1 MKKKEKR
8 MILLIILV
16 GAIIISILYMATRPK
31 EVETSGGEEQQV
43 QNKVT
48 EEFVQVLEDG
58 SKINT
63 STKLNQTKNANG
75 LEIGNIQL
83 SMVNG
88 ETTLLAN
95 VKNNTGVD
103 IGVKAID
110 IVLYDKNANEI
121 VTINGVIGNV
131 KAGESVKLEASTTLD
146 FANAYDFKV
155 VIK

>member
-1 MKKKEKR
+1 MKKKEKQ
-8 MILLIILV
+8 MILFIILV
-16 GAIIISILYMATRPK
+16 GVIIISILYMATRTK
-31 EVETSGGEEQQV
+31 EVETSGGEEQV

-63 STKLNQTKNANG
+63 STKLNETKNVNG

-88 ETTLLAN
+88 ETILLAN

-110 IVLYDKNANEI
+110 IVLYNKNGGEI

-131 KAGESVKLEASTTLD
+131 KAGESVQLEASTTLD

>member
-8 MILLIILV
+8 MILFLIVV
-16 GAIIISILYMATRPK
+16 GVIVVSVIFFATRPK
-31 EVETSGGEEQQV
+31 EENVPSEQASE
-43 QNKVT
+43 NKVV

-58 SKINT
+58 SKLNT
-63 STKLNQTKNANG
+63 STKLNETKNVNG

-83 SMVNG
+83 SMVGG
-88 ETTLLAN
+88 ETTLFAN
-95 VKNNTGVD
+95 VKNNTGAD
-103 IGVKAID
+103 IGVTEID
-110 IVLYDKNANEI
+110 ITLYDKNGGEI
-121 VTINGVIGNV
+121 VTIGGVIGDV

>member
-1 MKKKEKR
+1 MKKQEKK
-8 MILLIILV
+8 MLLIL
-16 GAIIISILYMATRPK
+16 IIATLIVVSIIYFATRPK
-31 EVETSGGEEQQV
+31 EDEIQKVEIGENQV
-43 QNKVT
+43 K

-58 SKINT
+58 SKLNT
-63 STKLNQTKNANG
+63 SSKLNETKKVNG

-83 SMVNG
+83 SMTGG

-95 VKNNTGVD
+95 VKNNSGKDLGVT
-103 IGVKAID
+103 VID
-110 IVLYDKNANEI
+110 ITLYDKNGVEI
-121 VTINGVIGNV
+121 TTIRGIIGDV